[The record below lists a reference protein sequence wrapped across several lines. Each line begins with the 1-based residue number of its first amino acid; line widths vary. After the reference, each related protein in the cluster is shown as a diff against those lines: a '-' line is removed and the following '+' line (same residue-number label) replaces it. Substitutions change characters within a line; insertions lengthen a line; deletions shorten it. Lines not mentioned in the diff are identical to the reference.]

1 MTDTVYCSFCIKSQ
15 HEVRQLFAAPSAWIC
30 DECIDHCALIIA
42 GARKEA
48 HERLAATL
56 GINPDGTL
64 PNRAASSPRSADT
77 AGPVAA
83 ADRGGA
89 GLSRGEG

>member
-15 HEVRQLFAAPSAWIC
+15 YEVCQLIAAPNAWIC
-30 DECIDHCALIIA
+30 DECVDLCASA
-42 GARKEA
+42 VADARKEA

-56 GINPDGTL
+56 GINPDGTIIT
-64 PNRAASSPRSADT
+64 RTASAFPPGGADT

-83 ADRGGA
+83 DGGV